1 MKWNFLL
8 LKAPRLEVPVKVS
21 ETKWFEIWQLW
32 DTSRKKN
39 CGTRLNHVG
48 GSHVSEIDA
57 MPFKVETLDGFHF
70 LNLWQCGSYVVH
82 TFLKSLWCLPELSI
96 ISKSSQVL
104 IWETSGTWS
113 SNQWKLD
120 APASIILSRKHHTSI
135 ASNLH
140 VWKSYHTTAVFV
152 KGLTRFIIFRSFR
165 NVIIDLTNA
174 AFMEELTRPVVRVF
188 TSHGTGSLVLPI
200 QKMHKHHKWI

>member
-1 MKWNFLL
+1 MKLSSAESFQTGSSSESQRNKVIWDL
-8 LKAPRLEVPVKVS
+8 AIVGDEVP
-21 ETKWFEIWQLW
+21 
-32 DTSRKKN
+32 
-39 CGTRLNHVG
+39 RLNHVG
-48 GSHVSEIDA
+48 GSHVSQIDA
-57 MPFKVETLDGFHF
+57 MHLKVETLDGFHF

-82 TFLKSLWCLPELSI
+82 TFLKLLRFLPDFFQLMI
-96 ISKSSQVL
+96 ISKSFQVL

-113 SNQWKLD
+113 SLQWKLD
-120 APASIILSRKHHTSI
+120 APASRILSRKHHTSI

-152 KGLTRFIIFRSFR
+152 KGLARLTIFTIFR
-165 NVIIDLTNA
+165 NVITDLTTA

-200 QKMHKHHKWI
+200 HKMHKHHKWI